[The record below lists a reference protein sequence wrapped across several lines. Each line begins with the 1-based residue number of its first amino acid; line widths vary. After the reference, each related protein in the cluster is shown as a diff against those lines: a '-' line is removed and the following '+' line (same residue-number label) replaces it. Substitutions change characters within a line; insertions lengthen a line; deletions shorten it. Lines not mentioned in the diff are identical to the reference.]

1 MVIRRVG
8 PLSCAKIAGTLYA
21 VIGLILGGIFSLI
34 AMAGGFAAA
43 DREGAP
49 FFAAM
54 IGTGSIIIFPIIY
67 GCMGFI
73 GSLIVAAIYNVLASA
88 VGGVEVDL
96 Q

>member
-8 PLSCAKIAGTLYA
+8 PLSCAKIMGTLNA
-21 VIGLILGGIFSLI
+21 VIGLIFGAIISLI
-34 AMAGGFAAA
+34 AIAGGFAANQ
-43 DREGAP
+43 DGAGMIG
-49 FFAAM
+49 AM
-54 IGTGSIIIFPIIY
+54 IGTGSIIILPIVY

-73 GSLIVAAIYNVLASA
+73 TTLIAAALYNVLAGA

>member
-8 PLSCAKIAGTLYA
+8 PLSCAKIVGTLNA
-21 VIGLILGGIFSLI
+21 VIGLIIGGIVSLVAI
-34 AMAGGFAAA
+34 AGGFAANQ
-43 DREGAP
+43 EGAG
-49 FFAAM
+49 ALGALV
-54 IGTGSIIIFPIIY
+54 GTGSIIVLPIFY

-73 GSLIVAAIYNVLASA
+73 TTLIVAALYNALAGA